1 MPENQCIGKV
11 TATES
16 KPTTCTGVYFWLS
29 PDVIIRPFD
38 IVRIEH
44 ICGNGN
50 DKSYSY
56 AIVRELSYITDSA
69 GHLAN
74 FVSSDFGDISARPMN
89 ERLGTTIAEADVLG
103 NSQNIEMPIRDGARV
118 EWAGPEEIR
127 SALGVEK
134 LQKPI
139 PCGYIQ
145 TSNKEEIRIDFEA
158 RYLVGP
164 EAAHMNISGI
174 SGLASKTSYA
184 MFLLSALQQRM
195 KDEVSI
201 ILFNVKG
208 PDLLAID
215 QQNTQ
220 MTARQKSEWQ
230 KCALEPTPL
239 TNVTYLYPYAKR
251 PDRHFTSTHAPKDVL
266 DAQVKQNRAFNY
278 YYDVDT
284 FKGGEEGNETDV
296 GRDKMS
302 LLFSDID
309 DPQSTMESCI
319 QELGEIQAETW
330 DKLREEVH
338 AKTEKGQP
346 GRKEISVQS
355 WRKFSRLIRTRTN
368 HDIFSA
374 RYVGEDRR
382 QKLIIE
388 SIKDLRP
395 GNILVVDIA
404 PLPDYLQCL
413 VFGDVIRTVFDAKLD
428 LYESIKRENLG
439 RVVIFADELNKYAPV
454 TTGSRDRT
462 LTRWLLEVTERGR
475 SLGIVLFGA
484 EQFRSGIH
492 KRVLGN
498 CSTDIYGRT
507 NPVEVFSNLADYRLF
522 SQSNKA
528 TVTRLNQGQM
538 LLQHSVFNTALI
550 KVRFPFPAYRQLQG

>member
-1 MPENQCIGKV
+1 MSEKKCIGKV
-11 TATES
+11 TATEN
-16 KPTTCTGVYFWLS
+16 KPTTCTSVHFWLS

-44 ICGNGN
+44 ICGSGGE
-50 DKSYSY
+50 KSYSY
-56 AIVRELSYITDSA
+56 AIVRDLSYITDSA

-74 FVSSDFGDISARPMN
+74 YVSSDFGDISARPMN
-89 ERLGTTIAEADVLG
+89 ERLGTTIAEADVLS
-103 NSQNIEMPIRDGARV
+103 NSQNIEMPIRDGAIV
-118 EWAGPEEIR
+118 EWAGPDEIR

-139 PCGYIQ
+139 PGGYIQ
-145 TSNKEEIRIDFEA
+145 TSNREEIPIDFEA

-174 SGLASKTSYA
+174 SGMASKTSYA

-195 KDEVSI
+195 KEEVSI

-215 QQNTQ
+215 QANTLL
-220 MTARQKSEWQ
+220 TDVHKAEWQ
-230 KCALEPTPL
+230 KCGLEPGPL
-239 TNVTYLYPYAKR
+239 ESVTYLYPYAKR
-251 PDRHFTSTHAPKDVL
+251 PDRFFTSSHAPADVVQ
-266 DAQVKQNRAFNY
+266 DQIQQNRAFNY

-330 DKLREEVH
+330 ENLREEIH

-355 WRKFSRLIRTRTN
+355 WRKFSRLIRTRTT
-368 HDIFSA
+368 HDIFSS
-374 RYVGEDRR
+374 RYMGEERR
-382 QKLIIE
+382 QKLIVDA
-388 SIKDLRP
+388 IKDLRP

-428 LYESIKRENLG
+428 LYESIKREDLG
-439 RVVIFADELNKYAPV
+439 RVVIFADELNKYAPAAS
-454 TTGSRDRT
+454 GSRDRT
-462 LTRWLLEVTERGR
+462 LTRWLLEITERGR
-475 SLGIVLFGA
+475 QLGVVLFGA

-492 KRVLGN
+492 FRVLGN
-498 CSTDIYGRT
+498 CNTDVYGRT
-507 NPVEVFSNLADYRLF
+507 NPVELSKAADYKLF

-538 LLQHSVFNTALI
+538 LLQHSVFNTPLI
-550 KVRFPFPAYRQLQG
+550 KVRFPYPAYRQLQG

>member
-1 MPENQCIGKV
+1 MSEKKCIGKV
-11 TATES
+11 TATEN
-16 KPTTCTGVYFWLS
+16 KPTTCTSVHFWLS
-29 PDVIIRPFD
+29 PAVIIRPFD

-44 ICGNGN
+44 ICASGGE
-50 DKSYSY
+50 KSYSY

-74 FVSSDFGDISARPMN
+74 YVSSDFGDISARPMN
-89 ERLGTTIAEADVLG
+89 ERLGTTIAEADVLS
-103 NSQNIEMPIRDGARV
+103 NSQNIEMPIRDGASV
-118 EWAGPEEIR
+118 EWAGPDEIR

-139 PCGYIQ
+139 PGGYIQ
-145 TSNKEEIRIDFEA
+145 TSNMEEIPIDFEA

-164 EAAHMNISGI
+164 EAAHLNISGI

-184 MFLLSALQQRM
+184 MFLLCALQQRM
-195 KDEVSI
+195 KDEISI

-215 QQNTQ
+215 QANTL
-220 MTARQKSEWQ
+220 MNDAHKAEWQ
-230 KCALEPTPL
+230 KCGLEPRPL
-239 TNVTYLYPYAKR
+239 ESVTYLYPYAKR
-251 PDRHFTSTHAPKDVL
+251 PDRFFTSSHAPADVIQ
-266 DAQVKQNRAFNY
+266 DQIQQNRAFNY

-330 DKLREEVH
+330 EKLREEIH
-338 AKTEKGQP
+338 AKTEKGHP

-355 WRKFSRLIRTRTN
+355 WRKFSRLIRTRTT
-368 HDIFSA
+368 HDIFSSA
-374 RYVGEDRR
+374 YVGEERR
-382 QKLIIE
+382 QKLIVDT
-388 SIKDLRP
+388 IKDLRP

-404 PLPDYLQCL
+404 PLPDYVQCL

-428 LYESIKRENLG
+428 LYESIKREDLG
-439 RVVIFADELNKYAPV
+439 RVLIFADELNKYAPAAF
-454 TTGSRDRT
+454 GSRDRT
-462 LTRWLLEVTERGR
+462 LTRWLLEITERGR
-475 SLGIVLFGA
+475 SLGVVLFGA

-492 KRVLGN
+492 SRVLGN
-498 CSTDIYGRT
+498 CSTDAYGRT
-507 NPVEVFSNLADYRLF
+507 NPVELSKAADYRLF

-538 LLQHSVFNTALI
+538 LLQHSVFNTPLI
-550 KVRFPFPAYRQLQG
+550 KVRFPYPAYKQLQG

>member
-1 MPENQCIGKV
+1 MSENECIGKV
-11 TATES
+11 TATEK
-16 KPTTCTGVYFWLS
+16 KPTTCTTVNFWLS
-29 PDVIIRPFD
+29 PKIIIRPFD

-44 ICGNGN
+44 ISNSPN

-56 AIVRELSYITDSA
+56 AIVRELSYITDSS

-74 FVSSDFGDISARPMN
+74 FVSSDFGDIDARPMN

-103 NSQNIEMPIRDGARV
+103 NSKNIEMPIRDGARV
-118 EWAGPEEIR
+118 EWAKPEEIR
-127 SALGVEK
+127 AALGVEK
-134 LQKPI
+134 LENPI
-139 PCGYIQ
+139 PAGYIQ

-184 MFLLSALQQRM
+184 MFLLSALQQSI
-195 KDEVSI
+195 KDKISI
-201 ILFNVKG
+201 VLFNVKG

-215 QQNTQ
+215 EPNSN
-220 MTARQKSEWQ
+220 MNDSYKNEWK
-230 KCALEPTPL
+230 KCGLEPKPME
-239 TNVTYLYPYAKR
+239 NVTYLYPYARQGDKY
-251 PDRHFTSTHAPKDVL
+251 FTSSYIPRDIL
-266 DAQVKQNRAFNY
+266 EKQIKQKKAFNY

-284 FKGGEEGNETDV
+284 FKGGEEGNESDV

-319 QELGEIQAETW
+319 QELGEIEAETW
-330 DKLREEVH
+330 EKLREEIR
-338 AKTEKGQP
+338 AKTEKGTS
-346 GRKEISVQS
+346 GRKEIPIQS
-355 WRKFSRLIRTRTN
+355 WRKFSRLIKTRTN
-368 HDIFSA
+368 HDIFSSE
-374 RYVGEDRR
+374 YIGEDRR
-382 QKLIIE
+382 QKLIVE
-388 SIKDLRP
+388 AIKELRP
-395 GNILVVDIA
+395 GHLMVVDIA

-428 LYESIKRENLG
+428 LYEGIKREDLG
-439 RVVIFADELNKYAPV
+439 RVVIFADELNKYAPA
-454 TTGSRDRT
+454 TSGGRDRT

-475 SLGIVLFGA
+475 SLGVVLFGA
-484 EQFRSGIH
+484 EQFRSGVHNRI
-492 KRVLGN
+492 LGN

-507 NPVEVFSNLADYRLF
+507 NPVELSKAADYRLF

-528 TVTRLNQGQM
+528 TVTKLNQGQM
-538 LLQHSVFNTALI
+538 LLQHSVFNTSLI
-550 KVRFPFPAYRQLQG
+550 KVRFPFPCYKQLQG

>member
-1 MPENQCIGKV
+1 MVK
-11 TATES
+11 
-16 KPTTCTGVYFWLS
+16 
-29 PDVIIRPFD
+29 
-38 IVRIEH
+38 
-44 ICGNGN
+44 
-50 DKSYSY
+50 
-56 AIVRELSYITDSA
+56 ELSYITDSA

-74 FVSSDFGDISARPMN
+74 FVSSDFGDISAKPLN

-103 NSQNIEMPIRDGARV
+103 NNQNIEMPIRDGARV
-118 EWAGPEEIR
+118 EWAGQNEIR
-127 SALGVEK
+127 NALGVEN
-134 LQKPI
+134 LRQPI
-139 PCGYIQ
+139 PAGYIQ
-145 TSNKEEIRIDFEA
+145 TSNREDIRIDFEA

-184 MFLLSALQQRM
+184 MFVLSALQQRM

-215 QQNTQ
+215 QENFQLTEN
-220 MTARQKSEWQ
+220 QKAEWK
-230 KCALEPTPL
+230 KCNLEPIPL
-239 TNVTYLYPYAKR
+239 QNVIYLYPYAKR
-251 PDRHFTSTHAPKDVL
+251 SKRFTSSHVPNDVL
-266 DAQVKQNRAFNY
+266 DSQIEDGRAFNY

-319 QELGEIQAETW
+319 HELGEIDADNWEQ
-330 DKLREEVH
+330 LREEIQS
-338 AKTEKGQP
+338 KTEKGRS

-355 WRKFSRLIRTRTN
+355 WRKFSRLIRTRTD
-368 HDIFSA
+368 HDIFTS
-374 RYVGEDRR
+374 RYIGEDRR

-388 SIKDLRP
+388 AIKELRP
-395 GNILVVDIA
+395 GKVIVIDIA

-428 LYESIKRENLG
+428 LYDSINREDLG
-439 RVVIFADELNKYAPV
+439 RVVIFADELNKYAPA
-454 TTGSRDRT
+454 TSGSKDRT

-475 SLGIVLFGA
+475 SLGVVLFGA

-492 KRVLGN
+492 NRVLGN
-498 CSTDIYGRT
+498 CATNIYGRT
-507 NPVEVFSNLADYRLF
+507 NPVEIAKAADYKHIF
-522 SQSNKA
+522 SSSNKA
-528 TVTRLNQGQM
+528 TVTKLNQGEM
-538 LLQHSVFNTALI
+538 LLQHSVFNTSLI

>member
-1 MPENQCIGKV
+1 MPENRCIGKV

-16 KPTTCTGVYFWLS
+16 KPTTCTSVYFWLS

-44 ICGNGN
+44 VSGDGN

-74 FVSSDFGDISARPMN
+74 FVSSDFGDINAPVMN

-103 NSQNIEMPIRDGARV
+103 NNQNIEMPIRDGAPV
-118 EWAGPEEIR
+118 EWAGPGEIR

-134 LQKPI
+134 LHKPI
-139 PCGYIQ
+139 PGGYIQ
-145 TSNKEEIRIDFEA
+145 TSNKQEIRIDFEA

-215 QQNTQ
+215 QENTGLTKAQ
-220 MTARQKSEWQ
+220 REEWQ
-230 KCALEPTPL
+230 KCGLEPKPL
-239 TNVTYLYPYAKR
+239 ENVTYLYPYAKR
-251 PDRHFTSTHAPKDVL
+251 RERYFTSSHPPEDVL
-266 DAQVKQNRAFNY
+266 DLQVREKRAFNF

-284 FKGGEEGNETDV
+284 FKGGEEGTETDV
-296 GRDKMS
+296 GREKLS

-309 DPQSTMESCI
+309 DPQSTMDSCI
-319 QELGEIQAETW
+319 HEMGEIEADSWES
-330 DKLREEVH
+330 LREEIE
-338 AKTEKGQP
+338 AKTQRGQS

-355 WRKFSRLIRTRTN
+355 WRKFSRLIRTRTE
-368 HDIFSA
+368 HDIFSSH
-374 RYVGEDRR
+374 YEGEDRR
-382 QKLIIE
+382 QSLIIDK
-388 SIKDLRP
+388 IKELRP
-395 GNILVVDIA
+395 GKVLVLDIA

-413 VFGDVIRTVFDAKLD
+413 VFGDVIRTVLDAKLG
-428 LYESIKRENLG
+428 LYESIKGDDLG
-439 RVVIFADELNKYAPV
+439 RVVIFADELNKYAPAAS
-454 TTGSRDRT
+454 GSRDRT
-462 LTRWLLEVTERGR
+462 LTQWLLDVTERGR
-475 SLGIVLFGA
+475 RFCVVLFGA

-507 NPVEVFSNLADYRLF
+507 NPVELFSNAAYYKLF

-528 TVTRLNQGQM
+528 TVTRLSQGQM
-538 LLQHSVFNTALI
+538 LLSHSVFNTPLI
-550 KVRFPFPAYRQLQG
+550 KVRFPFPAYRQL

>member
-1 MPENQCIGKV
+1 MPEKQCIGKV

-16 KPTTCTGVYFWLS
+16 KPTTCTSVYFWLS

-44 ICGNGN
+44 IPGNGHE
-50 DKSYSY
+50 KSYSY
-56 AIVRELSYITDSA
+56 AIVKELSYITDSA

-74 FVSSDFGDISARPMN
+74 FVSSDFGDIEASPMN

-103 NSQNIEMPIRDGARV
+103 NNQNIEMPIRDGARV
-118 EWAGPEEIR
+118 EWAGAEEIR
-127 SALGVEK
+127 SALGIKK

-139 PCGYIQ
+139 PGGYIQ
-145 TSNKEEIRIDFEA
+145 TSNGEEIRIDFEA

-164 EAAHMNISGI
+164 EAAHMNISGM

-215 QQNTQ
+215 QENTELKA
-220 MTARQKSEWQ
+220 TQKDDWR
-230 KCALEPTPL
+230 KCDLEPRPL
-239 TNVTYLYPYAKR
+239 MNVTYLYPYAKR
-251 PDRHFTSTHAPKDVL
+251 PEKQFTSSYVPPDVL
-266 DAQVKQNRAFNY
+266 DAQVQQKRAFNY

-284 FKGGEEGNETDV
+284 FKGGEKGDETDV

-309 DPQSTMESCI
+309 DPQGTMESCI
-319 QELGEIQAETW
+319 QALGEIKAETW
-330 DKLREEVH
+330 EDLRDEIQG
-338 AKTEKGQP
+338 KTQAGQSGP
-346 GRKEISVQS
+346 KEIPVQS
-355 WRKFSRLIRTRTN
+355 WRKFSRLIRTKTK
-368 HDIFSA
+368 HDIFSSEYA
-374 RYVGEDRR
+374 GGDRR
-382 QKLIIE
+382 QTLIIDR
-388 SIKDLRP
+388 IKELRP
-395 GNILVVDIA
+395 GNVLVVDIA

-413 VFGDVIRTVFDAKLD
+413 VFGDVIRTVFDAKLG
-428 LYESIKRENLG
+428 LYESIKREDLG
-439 RVVIFADELNKYAPV
+439 RVVIFADELNKYAPA
-454 TTGSRDRT
+454 TSGSKDRT
-462 LTRWLLEVTERGR
+462 LTQWLLQVTERGR
-475 SLGIVLFGA
+475 QFSVVLFGA

-492 KRVLGN
+492 SRVLGN
-498 CSTDIYGRT
+498 CSTDVFGRT
-507 NPVEVFSNLADYRLF
+507 NPVELSKAADYKIF

-538 LLQHSVFNTALI
+538 LLQHSVFNTPLI

>member
-1 MPENQCIGKV
+1 MPEKECIGKV

-16 KPTTCTGVYFWLS
+16 KPTTCTSVYFWLS

-38 IVRIEH
+38 LVRIGH
-44 ICGNGN
+44 ISGDGNK
-50 DKSYSY
+50 KSYSY
-56 AIVRELSYITDSA
+56 AIVRELSYITDSV

-74 FVSSDFGDISARPMN
+74 YVSSDFGDINAHPIN

-127 SALGVEK
+127 SALGVEN
-134 LQKPI
+134 LIKPI
-139 PCGYIQ
+139 PGGYIR

-164 EAAHMNISGI
+164 EAAHINISGI

-195 KDEVSI
+195 QDEVSI

-208 PDLLAID
+208 PDLLAVD
-215 QQNTQ
+215 QPNAS
-220 MTARQKSEWQ
+220 MSETHQQDWR
-230 KCALEPTPL
+230 KCGLEPRPL
-239 TNVTYLYPYAKR
+239 ENVTYLYPYAKR
-251 PDRHFTSTHAPKDVL
+251 PDRFFTSSHAPNDVI
-266 DAQVKQNRAFNY
+266 QFQIEQNQAFNY
-278 YYDVDT
+278 YYDVET
-284 FKGGEEGNETDV
+284 FKGGEEGSETDV

-319 QELGEIQAETW
+319 HELGEIQAETW
-330 DKLREEVH
+330 EKLREEIH
-338 AKTEKGQP
+338 AKTEKGQT

-355 WRKFSRLIRTRTN
+355 WRKFSRLIRTRTT
-368 HDIFSA
+368 HDIFSSN
-374 RYVGEDRR
+374 YYGEDRR
-382 QKLIIE
+382 QKLIVDA
-388 SIKDLRP
+388 IKDLRP
-395 GNILVVDIA
+395 GGILVVDIA

-428 LYESIKRENLG
+428 LYENIKKEDLG
-439 RVVIFADELNKYAPV
+439 RVVIFADELNKYAPS
-454 TTGSRDRT
+454 TSGSRDRT
-462 LTRWLLEVTERGR
+462 LTRWLLEITERGR
-475 SLGIVLFGA
+475 SLGVVLFGA
-484 EQFRSGIH
+484 EQFRSAIH
-492 KRVLGN
+492 SRVLGN
-498 CSTDIYGRT
+498 CSTDVFGRT
-507 NPVEVFSNLADYRLF
+507 NPVELSKAPDYRLF

-550 KVRFPFPAYRQLQG
+550 KVRFPYPAYRQLQR